1 MYVWVFSCF
10 YPVVGIFIWWS
21 MLLEDCRA
29 ALWEAEILFLES
41 GLGFLG
47 EDALGVVLV
56 RVFFFFALRW
66 AG

>member
-1 MYVWVFSCF
+1 MFSCF
-10 YPVVGIFIWWS
+10 YPDVGICIWWF

-29 ALWEAEILFLES
+29 ARREAEILFLES
-41 GLGFLG
+41 ELGFLG

-56 RVFFFFALRW
+56 CGEFFALRW